1 MSLTISA
8 AEAPTMLRMSGSFS
22 PSALRSDGLDLH
34 FVVPALGKERAD
46 GTVGEAAGEDFLFR
60 GTAFALEV
68 AAGEFA
74 GRGRF
79 FAVIH
84 GEREE
89 VLAFLGLGGGD
100 GGDDDD
106 GFAQRTVTAPSACLA
121 SLPVSMMICL
131 SPMAAVIF
139 CDIMFLPPPPEELQ

>member
-8 AEAPTMLRMSGSFS
+8 ALAPMMLKISGSFS
-22 PSALRSDGLDLH
+22 PSALSTTVWTWTSLYQ
-34 FVVPALGKERAD
+34 PLGKSGRMGRSVEP
-46 GTVGEAAGEDFLFR
+46 AGEDFLFG

-74 GRGRF
+74 GGGGF

-84 GEREE
+84 GQGEE

-100 GGDDDD
+100 GGHDDD
-106 GFAQRTVTAPSACLA
+106 GFAELDGYG
-121 SLPVSMMICL
+121 
-131 SPMAAVIF
+131 AVGLF
-139 CDIMFLPPPPEELQ
+139 GEFAGFNDDLLVAHLGGYFF